1 MITDEN
7 DLPLEKLTLEAGQ
20 SAQLNAYY
28 APSYATGNP
37 VIEWSSDDETVATV
51 VDGFVTA
58 IAPAS
63 GAPRR
68 APAMVENRTAN
79 IMATAGNFTATLPLT
94 VTDPSTGVTD
104 LSVNAAPVSVKYVNA
119 MGQVS
124 NKAFDGVNIVVTK
137 YNDGT
142 QNTTKVVF

>member
-1 MITDEN
+1 
-7 DLPLEKLTLEAGQ
+7 
-20 SAQLNAYY
+20 
-28 APSYATGNP
+28 
-37 VIEWSSDDETVATV
+37 
-51 VDGFVTA
+51 
-58 IAPAS
+58 
-63 GAPRR
+63 
-68 APAMVENRTAN
+68 MVENRTAI

-119 MGQVS
+119 IGQVS

-142 QNTTKVVF
+142 QKTTKVVF